1 MQVTDRV
8 ESAAARLPASFQTPD
23 GPAARAVRLTRDVG
37 EAFEALFG
45 PWETQLEASLR
56 RLAALQARLD
66 AQARRLRGLESE
78 LASLAPAGAAW
89 SPPAS

>member
-1 MQVTDRV
+1 MQATHRV
-8 ESAAARLPASFQTPD
+8 ESAAARLPTSLEAAD
-23 GPAARAVRLTRDVG
+23 GPAARAVGLTRDVG
-37 EAFEALFG
+37 DAFEALFG

-78 LASLAPAGAAW
+78 LASVTSVGAAW